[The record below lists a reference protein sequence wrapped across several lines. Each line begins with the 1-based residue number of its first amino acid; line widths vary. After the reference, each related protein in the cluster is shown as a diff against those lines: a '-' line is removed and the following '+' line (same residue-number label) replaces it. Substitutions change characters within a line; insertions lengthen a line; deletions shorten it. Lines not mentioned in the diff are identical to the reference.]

1 MSLDQTTRGV
11 LDQIIYGIIKDIPNF
26 IKIIYNPSEKAKLH
40 IKNESDFLLG
50 VSLGLLHQA
59 FSNYFISAYRRY
71 PNEQEILEINSIIF
85 RRTADIRNAI
95 FQSA

>member
-11 LDQIIYGIIKDIPNF
+11 LEQIIDGLIRDIPNF

-40 IKNESDFLLG
+40 IQNESDFLLG

-71 PNEQEILEINSIIF
+71 PNEQEILEINSVIF

-95 FQSA
+95 FQSG

>member
-1 MSLDQTTRGV
+1 MTLW
-11 LDQIIYGIIKDIPNF
+11 DIPNF
-26 IKIIYNPSEKAKLH
+26 IKIIYNPSEKANLH
-40 IKNESDFLLG
+40 IQNESDFLLG
-50 VSLGLLHQA
+50 ISLGLLHQA
-59 FSNYFISAYRRY
+59 FSNYFISAYKRY